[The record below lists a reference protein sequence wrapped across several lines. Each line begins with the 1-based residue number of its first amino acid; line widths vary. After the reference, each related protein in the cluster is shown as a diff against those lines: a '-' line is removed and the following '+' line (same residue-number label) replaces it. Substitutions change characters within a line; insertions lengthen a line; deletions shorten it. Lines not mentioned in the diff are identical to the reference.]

1 MEQLKTK
8 IAVEDEGEGED
19 EGEDEGDTFA
29 IEKKWHIDSIAIA
42 LLSPKT

>member
-1 MEQLKTK
+1 LEQLKTK
-8 IAVEDEGEGED
+8 IED
-19 EGEDEGDTFA
+19 EGEDAVEGYTFA